1 MEVVGVRDDI
11 EPEVSG
17 RRMEEHLLHANSEVF
32 DTILM
37 GEAIETARSKLEDR
51 KNRGIDTCGVFK
63 SFFHFFSVNQTPQC
77 PEFIEWC
84 VENFSAVEGVIMDR
98 SKSKILCSVQA
109 SVIRKTLDIPDAFVD
124 LSQDY
129 QEEDIIHYLREY
141 TDESKE
147 AFLKNYSK
155 PDSGLLD
162 LSYPIDLSRFNEET
176 QWCISL
182 AS

>member
-11 EPEVSG
+11 EPEVSSQ
-17 RRMEEHLLHANSEVF
+17 RMEEHLLDAKYEVF

-37 GEAIETARSKLEDR
+37 GEAIETSRGNLEDR
-51 KNRGIDTCGVFK
+51 KNRGIDTCSVFK

-98 SKSKILCSVQA
+98 SKSKILCSIQS
-109 SVIRKTLDIPDAFVD
+109 SVICKTLDIPDAFVHI
-124 LSQDY
+124 SQY
-129 QEEDIIHYLREY
+129 YREEDIKCYFRES

-147 AFLKNYSK
+147 TFLKTCSK
-155 PDSGLLD
+155 PDGE
-162 LSYPIDLSRFNEET
+162 PIDLS
-176 QWCISL
+176 
-182 AS
+182 